1 MRIFVDSS
9 AISRGMP
16 IGERCRTSARS
27 IVSLAEGLHK
37 RACCRRFSWV
47 SASGAY
53 SLYEFIRIVRESVGG
68 ADVVLSEREK
78 RDIKSLANELSSG
91 FVPAKDRCVLCAAS
105 HEASLVWALLKKV
118 DETVVSHNH
127 DGEKREVV
135 ICSEVGHLQD
145 NAVCCVLYCN
155 HPEVPNNSIHKGYES
170 RSHDNKHF
178 LDTNGT
184 ASWIKDTDSVNPGYK
199 QKVSKFCPGIVWG
212 EDRYNAIERFALID
226 AMKGGK
232 YSLENMAG
240 HIYTNDT
247 AIGASHGAMTRKVC
261 LDINARNRDV
271 HMYPVPET
279 TPDN

>member
-16 IGERCRTSARS
+16 IGERCRISARS
-27 IVSLAEGLHK
+27 IVLLAESLHK

-47 SASGAY
+47 LTSNSY
-53 SLYEFIRIVRESVGG
+53 SLYELIRIVRESVDGAGG
-68 ADVVLSEREK
+68 VLSDREK

-91 FVPAKDRCVLCAAS
+91 FMSVKDRCASCAAS
-105 HEASLVWALLKKV
+105 HEASLVFALLKDV
-118 DETVVSHNH
+118 DETVVSHSH
-127 DGEKREVV
+127 DGDNREVV

-155 HPEVPNNSIHKGYES
+155 HPEVPDNFKHKGYES

-178 LDTNGT
+178 LDTKGT
-184 ASWIKDTDSVNPGYK
+184 TSWIKDTNSVNPGYK
-199 QKVSKFCPGIVWG
+199 EKVSKFCPGIVWG

-226 AMKGGK
+226 AMKEGK

-240 HIYTNDT
+240 HVYTNDT
-247 AIGASHGAMTRKVC
+247 EIGASHGAMTRKVY